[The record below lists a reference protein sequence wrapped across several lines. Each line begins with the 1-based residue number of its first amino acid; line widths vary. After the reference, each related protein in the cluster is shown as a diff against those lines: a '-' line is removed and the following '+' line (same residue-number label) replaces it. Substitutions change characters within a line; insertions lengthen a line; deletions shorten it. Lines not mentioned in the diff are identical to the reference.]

1 MLTVDGPILGVCKNL
16 KLKPANLL
24 VLSIGMSLILD
35 LLSQVV
41 LDFFTFWWVS
51 ERAKG
56 LQNGD
61 HVEDLVGLSA
71 SWQRGLDFLH
81 SSGSLAGA
89 LLGLLASW
97 GRDSLPCCGSR

>member
-51 ERAKG
+51 MKSVSAPRVFRTAIMWKTLLVSRHLGREAWTSYI
-56 LQNGD
+56 
-61 HVEDLVGLSA
+61 LVGL
-71 SWQRGLDFLH
+71 WPVR
-81 SSGSLAGA
+81 
-89 LLGLLASW
+89 
-97 GRDSLPCCGSR
+97 C